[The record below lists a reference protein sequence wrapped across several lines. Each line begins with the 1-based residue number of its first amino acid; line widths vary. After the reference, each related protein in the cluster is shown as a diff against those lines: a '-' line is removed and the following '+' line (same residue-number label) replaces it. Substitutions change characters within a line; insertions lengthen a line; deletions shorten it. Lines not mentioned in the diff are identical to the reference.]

1 MDALFKKLK
10 VPKSIK
16 PRDSEL
22 DELVRKIEENRIRRE
37 GVPSGG
43 RRKKIKKVS
52 PGSKSKPKSKPKSK
66 TKSKTK

>member
-1 MDALFKKLK
+1 MDSLFKKLK
-10 VPKSIK
+10 VPRTIK
-16 PRDSEL
+16 PRESEL

-52 PGSKSKPKSKPKSK
+52 PGSKSKPKSKSKSK
-66 TKSKTK
+66 SK